1 MKAKKPHSIL
11 PRGNTV
17 TKWETL
23 HHPRAIVMDVT
34 KQERVIKS
42 LPTFRTMIHK
52 KDVSCV
58 RRTWERLQIIFDLVL
73 TV

>member
-1 MKAKKPHSIL
+1 MKAKKTDSIM
-11 PRGNTV
+11 PRGNTF

-23 HHPRAIVMDVT
+23 HQLPRTIVMDVT

-52 KDVSCV
+52 KDMS
-58 RRTWERLQIIFDLVL
+58 EVL
-73 TV
+73 EGRGRDCKLFST